1 MDLEQLIV
9 ISKKTIDGPIFT
21 FNQVKE
27 YYEKVN
33 SKNNFV
39 VKQIGISKLTEWKFD
54 NLKNLSHKSGKFFK
68 VVKVKN
74 KNYESGILLQ
84 DEQGTLGVLTCI
96 YKDILHFLVQFK
108 KEPGNI
114 TSSQLSPTL
123 QATLSN
129 QNKVHGGNAPKYLEF
144 FQNITKKNILF
155 RASLPEQG
163 NRYWKKYND
172 NVILKVDYFE
182 ESENYRWM
190 TLGQIYEF
198 SNIDNSINSCLRS
211 VLSLLHK
218 SEYKNIVNS
227 EKIINIKNLTKS
239 QKLNNSELKN
249 SVIDFYSKQ
258 EDKLIFE
265 NIDDSFEINGISVAI
280 ENREVSKWDQPIIF
294 DFSLSEY
301 VFVSILRDNKRFYI
315 LKEMYEPGYKDCFN
329 LGPTFTLNKRINQNL
344 ISEFKQIFGDKTTPK
359 LINEL
364 EMSEE
369 GGRFFQTK
377 VKHSFYE
384 ILLDSSINNIKGF
397 HILDDDEVS
406 QLNNLGLLTM
416 EARSLLF
423 FANLIYN

>member
-21 FNQVKE
+21 INQIKE

-33 SKNNFV
+33 SKNNFL

-258 EDKLIFE
+258 EDKLI
-265 NIDDSFEINGISVAI
+265 
-280 ENREVSKWDQPIIF
+280 
-294 DFSLSEY
+294 
-301 VFVSILRDNKRFYI
+301 
-315 LKEMYEPGYKDCFN
+315 
-329 LGPTFTLNKRINQNL
+329 
-344 ISEFKQIFGDKTTPK
+344 
-359 LINEL
+359 
-364 EMSEE
+364 
-369 GGRFFQTK
+369 
-377 VKHSFYE
+377 
-384 ILLDSSINNIKGF
+384 
-397 HILDDDEVS
+397 
-406 QLNNLGLLTM
+406 
-416 EARSLLF
+416 
-423 FANLIYN
+423 